1 MLSVLLNVLFPV
13 VCGVGVGYLW
23 GRSRYPFATD
33 FVTRLVTFVGAPCL
47 IVSTIDESVLPL
59 EDFLWVA
66 WLSVLMMAGF
76 ALLGFALF
84 RLLGLDFRFLSLSV
98 IFPNTGNMGLS
109 LCLFAF
115 GDEGLALG
123 LILFVV
129 VSLVHFSCGDLVL
142 SEARGVRQRLLNLSR
157 QPIFLSGL
165 AAVALVVFDWQL
177 PRPLALTAGML
188 GGMTIPLMLITL
200 GVSLAQLHPSSWRLG
215 ALIAI
220 TRVLGGLLVALLV
233 IALSGAGGL
242 TANVLILQGIMPSA
256 VFNYFFALKYQR
268 EVDTVAS
275 GVVASTLLS
284 LALLPVLLWFMME
297 A

>member
-1 MLSVLLNVLFPV
+1 MLNVLLNVLFPV
-13 VCGVGVGYLW
+13 VCGVGIGYLW

-33 FVTRLVTFVGAPCL
+33 FVTRMVTFIGAPCL
-47 IVSTIDESVLPL
+47 IVSTIDKSVLPL

-66 WLSVLMMAGF
+66 RLSVLMMAGF
-76 ALLGFALF
+76 ALLGFAAF
-84 RLLGLDFRFLSLSV
+84 RLSGLDFRPLSLSV

-123 LILFVV
+123 LIVFVV
-129 VSLVHFSCGDLVL
+129 VALVHFSCGDLVL
-142 SEARGVRQRLLNLSR
+142 SEVRGARQRLLNLAR

-165 AAVALVVFDWQL
+165 AAVVLVVFDWQL
-177 PRPLALTAGML
+177 PRPLALTAGTL

-200 GVSLAQLHPSSWRLG
+200 GVSLAQLQPSSWRLG
-215 ALIAI
+215 ALIAVL
-220 TRVLGGLLVALLV
+220 RVPGGLLVALLV
-233 IALSGAGGL
+233 VVLSGAEGL
-242 TANVLILQGIMPSA
+242 TAKVLILQGIMPSA

-284 LALLPVLLWFMME
+284 LALLPLLLWFMME
-297 A
+297 D